1 MGSGV
6 TYRQFALSS
15 TIAVPRFGTFRQH
28 SSICGALG
36 KDFLA
41 AILVY
46 RSAMPG
52 DVQEL
57 AHQSTAGRPIHLSSI
72 NGELLPKLRRIA

>member
-1 MGSGV
+1 MGGGV
-6 TYRQFALSS
+6 TCRQFALSS

-52 DVQEL
+52 MCKSLHINLQRDD
-57 AHQSTAGRPIHLSSI
+57 RSI
-72 NGELLPKLRRIA
+72 FHR